1 MGGSTLLADQLS
13 PAEQPRMQG
22 SGDLLVGLAS
32 AAGSLLSGV
41 IFASLGYAMMG
52 FIGAVLAIIPIFLT

>member
-1 MGGSTLLADQLS
+1 
-13 PAEQPRMQG
+13 MQG
-22 SGDLLVGLAS
+22 SGDLLIGLAS